1 MTNEQRY
8 IHLCQY
14 FDRLVNEIE
23 MEELWWRNKS
33 MLGRIPH
40 SDLYLKL
47 AELEIKKKTIEEL
60 SKNVLQY
67 MKVDIP

>member
-1 MTNEQRY
+1 
-8 IHLCQY
+8 
-14 FDRLVNEIE
+14 
-23 MEELWWRNKS
+23 MEELWWRNKA